1 MAREVACRKCKALT
15 TGKVCPI
22 CKSTDLSS
30 DWSGIILVFDAE
42 KSMIA
47 STLQIVAPYKYA
59 LKVS

>member
-30 DWSGIILVFDAE
+30 DWSGIILVFDAD

-47 STLQIVAPYKYA
+47 STLQIGAPYKYA

>member
-47 STLQIVAPYKYA
+47 STLQILAPHKYA